1 MVSDNVMIAFFRKE
15 FDRESSDISNSVC
28 ASLFTSGGT
37 NTAQN
42 RSFLS
47 NTLEELSPR
56 YMGDVIRDFEFSPC
70 TCSFGMDNPRRVNQH
85 CMGIESRWK
94 PTFPEYAHD

>member
-1 MVSDNVMIAFFRKE
+1 MSSAYHMVSDNVMIAFFRKE

-70 TCSFGMDNPRRVNQH
+70 TCSFGMDNPTWVSQNFSD
-85 CMGIESRWK
+85 IELR
-94 PTFPEYAHD
+94 